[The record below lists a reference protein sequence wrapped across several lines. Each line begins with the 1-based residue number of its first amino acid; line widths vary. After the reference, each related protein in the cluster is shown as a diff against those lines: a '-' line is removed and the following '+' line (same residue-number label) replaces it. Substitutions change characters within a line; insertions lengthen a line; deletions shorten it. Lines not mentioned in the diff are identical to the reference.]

1 MSCPFNSFGQPNCYI
16 TAHPDHPSEKFCAT
30 CKQRFVEKTAWGD
43 IVYLV
48 MAFVFAILMLSS
60 LLQKR
65 DNLVESEVDNIQSQ
79 ALQQFNSTE

>member
-1 MSCPFNSFGQPNCYI
+1 MSCPFNSFGQPNCYV

-30 CKQRFVEKTAWGD
+30 CKQRFVEQAAWRD

-48 MAFVFAILMLSS
+48 LAFIFAILMLSS
-60 LLQKR
+60 LSQTH

-79 ALQQFNSTE
+79 ANQQFNPKE